1 MFLQILRTYWV
12 KKLYTLKFRR
22 HSLHVTWGDVVH
34 TSFSRLLVSQI
45 CAVTTDH
52 VTSVC
57 FGWNWVRG
65 DYFWP
70 AQDIEL
76 QRDWVAKTL
85 NCRCKM
91 CSIGCSIA
99 WMEAD
104 LRIARALPSSSLRRR
119 LSGCPLLRF
128 LKKHMMEPKLF
139 LKIYSSAVDTE
150 GSVRTERFVLTL
162 C

>member
-22 HSLHVTWGDVVH
+22 HSLHVTWGDVAH
-34 TSFSRLLVSQI
+34 TSFSRLLVTQI
-45 CAVTTDH
+45 GALTTDH

-65 DYFWP
+65 DSFWP

-76 QRDWVAKTL
+76 QRDWVSKTLSCTDIELQRHWVAKTL
-85 NCRCKM
+85 HCRCKM
-91 CSIGCSIA
+91 CSIGCSNA

-128 LKKHMMEPKLF
+128 LKTHMIF
-139 LKIYSSAVDTE
+139 
-150 GSVRTERFVLTL
+150 F
-162 C
+162 